1 MTKETIGSFALGF
14 LVAAQMIHAQSS
26 VLNTNLIVNGNAEAG
41 PAASS
46 FSSLV
51 SSVPGWTAT
60 GNVNVLPY
68 NLTGYI
74 QLTDPAPPDHGF
86 QYFAASGAG
95 VSTLVQSIDVSS
107 GASLIGA
114 GNVKFTAAAYLGD
127 TSNGMS
133 SQAQMSAAFKNG
145 AGQTF
150 STAVVGPLS
159 GLGGLRL
166 QQKIGLV
173 PVGTASITI
182 TLTLSGEWSA
192 ADSLSLMLSTLG
204 TSSVLGTNLAVNGN
218 AEAGPSAPFQTP
230 ALYIP
235 GWSHDSVTVAPYG
248 GAGWIST
255 SDEGPADR
263 GVNLFAGGGGGASSM
278 YQDIDVSPAAS
289 LIDSGQV
296 TYDASA
302 WLGSINGLDPTLTY
316 TFEDWSGRQLATTA
330 TLPDPGHSYPGLAET
345 SESGTLPSGTR
356 VVHIAVGFPVQSLAD
371 DINFTLAAP
380 SGPPV
385 IFSSAHPGIESASGF
400 GGFAA
405 ITPGTWIEIY
415 GSFLTSSPLRNNCGG
430 GIQGS
435 CWTTADFNNG
445 VAPTSLDG
453 VSVSVGGQ
461 AAFIDYTSP
470 SQVNALVPSNAP
482 VGPSMITLTNA
493 NGTTELF
500 PLYIDQTE
508 PGLLAPP
515 GSFAING
522 KQYVAAILPDGSF
535 ALPSNAIP
543 GVASRPANPGETIVI
558 YGIGFGDVLPNIAA
572 GTVVTQQNELATPIQ
587 FLFNNTAVMPAY
599 FGLAPNYTGLYQ
611 FNIVV
616 PNFAANNALP
626 LSFNLG
632 GTKGTQTL
640 YIAVN

>member
-1 MTKETIGSFALGF
+1 
-14 LVAAQMIHAQSS
+14 
-26 VLNTNLIVNGNAEAG
+26 
-41 PAASS
+41 
-46 FSSLV
+46 
-51 SSVPGWTAT
+51 
-60 GNVNVLPY
+60 
-68 NLTGYI
+68 
-74 QLTDPAPPDHGF
+74 LTDPAPPDHGF

-95 VSTLVQSIDVSS
+95 VSTLVQSINVSS

-114 GNVKFTAAAYLGD
+114 GNVKFTASAYLGD

-133 SQAQMSAAFKNG
+133 SPAQMSAAFKNG

-166 QQKIGLV
+166 QQETGLV

-182 TLTLSGEWSA
+182 TLTLSGQWSA
-192 ADSLSLMLSTLG
+192 ADSLSLVLSTLG
-204 TSSVLGTNLAVNGN
+204 TSPSSVLGINLAANGN
-218 AEAGPSAPFQTP
+218 AEAGPSALFQTP

-235 GWSHDSVTVAPYG
+235 AWSHDSVTVAPYG

-263 GVNLFAGGGGGASSM
+263 GVNLFAGGGGGKSSM

-302 WLGSINGLDPTLTY
+302 WLGSINGPDPALTY
-316 TFEDWSGRQLATTA
+316 IFEDWTGRQLATTA
-330 TLPDPGHSYPGLAET
+330 TLPDPNHSYPGVAET
-345 SESGTLPSGTR
+345 SQSGTLPSGTR
-356 VVHIAVGFPVQSLAD
+356 VVHIAVSFPVQSLAD

-385 IFSSAHPGIESASGF
+385 IFSSAHP
-400 GGFAA
+400 A

-415 GSFLTSSPLRNNCGG
+415 GSFLTSSPLRNNCSG
-430 GIQGS
+430 GIPGS

-482 VGPSMITLTNA
+482 AGTSMITLTNA
-493 NGTTELF
+493 NGTTEAF
-500 PLYIDQTE
+500 PIYIDQTE
-508 PGLLAPP
+508 PGLLSPP
-515 GSFAING
+515 GSFAISG
-522 KQYVAAILPDGSF
+522 KQYVAATLPDGSF

-558 YGIGFGDVLPNIAA
+558 YGIGFGAVIPSIAA
-572 GTVVTQQNELATPIQ
+572 GNVVTQQNQLATPVQ
-587 FLFNNTAVMPAY
+587 FLFNNTAVTPAY

-611 FNIVV
+611 FNILV
-616 PNFAANNALP
+616 PNVVANSALP
-626 LSFNLG
+626 
-632 GTKGTQTL
+632 L